1 VSSDRDA
8 IKGAKAAWQCDN
20 CWLFWR
26 RKRLRETWMTARV
39 RSWNSIGDSQISN
52 RRTGEWK
59 IRPSEELLPA
69 ERDRKW
75 KRECRRGADDDVPRQ
90 PERQVKIFAFLFS
103 SNGDSVAC
111 SRSQAQPETRK
122 AHSSE
127 INSQLKNTLLF
138 LISRRSSGRPTS
150 DELSMPAKQAYDHAL
165 TLTIIT

>member
-1 VSSDRDA
+1 
-8 IKGAKAAWQCDN
+8 
-20 CWLFWR
+20 
-26 RKRLRETWMTARV
+26 
-39 RSWNSIGDSQISN
+39 
-52 RRTGEWK
+52 
-59 IRPSEELLPA
+59 
-69 ERDRKW
+69 
-75 KRECRRGADDDVPRQ
+75 VPRQ

-150 DELSMPAKQAYDHAL
+150 DELSLPAKQAYDHAL
-165 TLTIIT
+165 TFTISKKVIKKTAFVVNLKIGMLTK